1 MKELEHIDCMGEEKR
16 EQIVNDYDIKLII
29 YAKLLNGQTKKSDAH
44 KIIKDKYYQF
54 ECILKTDRSVIKTI
68 TCGSGAGE
76 HLIKLANID
85 KPQLFNPL
93 RNELPGGGGEGGN
106 GTNNTSKKKWDP
118 LAKELYNAIRWL
130 ICCWDIVPYG
140 KLLNIKEG
148 LENFYYRTPFA
159 SRVIDINK
167 IIKNDKKGRTITQM
181 IGELKNENNIRD
193 FSFERINQILKEN
206 NIESYF

>member
-1 MKELEHIDCMGEEKR
+1 MKELEHLDCMGEERR
-16 EQIVNDYDIKLII
+16 EEIVNYYYIKLVI
-29 YAKLLNGQTKKSDAH
+29 YAKLLNGQTKQSDAH
-44 KIIKDKYYQF
+44 RIIRDTYYQF
-54 ECILKTDRSVIKTI
+54 QCTLKSDENVIKAI

-76 HLIKLANID
+76 HLIELANID
-85 KPQLFNPL
+85 KPRIFNPL
-93 RNELPGGGGEGGN
+93 RNELPGGGGGGGN
-106 GTNNTSKKKWDP
+106 GTNITKKKWHP

-148 LENFYYRTPFA
+148 LESYYYRAPFD
-159 SRVIDINK
+159 SKIVDINK

-181 IGELKNENNIRD
+181 IDELRNENNIRE
-193 FSFERINQILKEN
+193 FSFERINQILKEK